1 MYIYFF
7 LVFLTFLYYQL
18 ESHVLFI
25 SLYLSFFYWKINKC
39 GLAKEWVGR
48 VGVGKGQQLCS
59 LSAIFLLLKFNL
71 LLH

>member
-25 SLYLSFFYWKINKC
+25 SLYFPFFYWKINKC
-39 GLAKEWVGR
+39 GLAKEWAGR
-48 VGVGKGQQLCS
+48 VGVGKG
-59 LSAIFLLLKFNL
+59 
-71 LLH
+71 